1 MINQYTPNQPG
12 LYAPSGMVLES
23 DLAVEFPL
31 YLYWP
36 QDKSTLLY
44 STSITELLNDAR
56 VPKPLKVSTEGI
68 SFLLQSGVVPPPKTA
83 YQDIYILG
91 IGDKAKVSTV
101 NGKIDIQFSHE
112 FPFLNAKRLQAGEMQ
127 PDEDLILQMLAEA
140 TISRID
146 ESKPSFLFHS
156 AGKDSNSIALAL
168 AEAGWQDKVTL
179 ITHKSKGQADESE
192 ISAKIAKQLGFKHQ
206 ILHEVD
212 QLQAEHKQAIN
223 DYFVNAP
230 FPCTDNVTLAYPL
243 YAYQA
248 PELAKSNLIFGD
260 GNDSHMM
267 SPPDKRQNIVL
278 PYSKIVS
285 KFSFIRGY
293 INSESKLNPIMR
305 SPAEWFGKSGLSLK
319 DCLEIYPEAVSV
331 YPYWAEESRIRSDWD
346 IFDFKSDIYST
357 RTITERMIRK
367 LFNFADVIDS
377 RVVLPFANQQVAEY
391 FTKMPEQHLFDRKTL
406 KNKLILRK
414 ILKDRIGLDSN
425 ALGKMGWTYDSS
437 SIVMQN
443 WDWMLYEIEQCPL
456 WHQQGLMKVVNRMK
470 SRMNGTDWGSA
481 TAGRLLY
488 RIYLLSAWFNRNKYF
503 NTN

>member
-1 MINQYTPNQPG
+1 MITLHTPNQPG
-12 LYAPSGMVLES
+12 LVLES
-23 DLAVEFPL
+23 DLAGEFPL

-36 QDKSTLLY
+36 QDQSTLLY

-56 VPKPLKVSTEGI
+56 VPKPLKVSTEGL

-91 IGDKAKVSTV
+91 IGDKARVSTV
-101 NGKIDIQFSHE
+101 NGKIYIQFSHE
-112 FPFLNAKRLQAGEMQ
+112 FPFMNANRLQADEMQ

-243 YAYQA
+243 YAHQL
-248 PELAKSNLIFGD
+248 PELKGANIIDGM
-260 GNDSHMM
+260 GNDVFIGHIPSR
-267 SPPDKRQNIVL
+267 SEYKRQQL
-278 PYSKIVS
+278 SKYLKHSRILS
-285 KFSFIRGY
+285 KHFP
-293 INSESKLNPIMR
+293 SESLFHVAGR
-305 SPAEWFGKSGLSLK
+305 TRAEWTGLSGLSFSDAKKILPAAFDVSDFWLEK
-319 DCLEIYPEAVSV
+319 DTDQDYLDFRPSIRGTIIDQEI
-331 YPYWAEESRIRSDWD
+331 
-346 IFDFKSDIYST
+346 FT
-357 RTITERMIRK
+357 RKAR
-367 LFNFADVIDS
+367 NFADSINANM
-377 RVVLPFANQQVAEY
+377 VLPWANQQVAEY
-391 FTKMPEQHLFDRKTL
+391 FAKMPEQHLFDRKAL

-414 ILKDRIGLDSN
+414 ILKDRIGLDSD
-425 ALGKMGWTYDSS
+425 ALGKLGFSYDSR
-437 SIVMQN
+437 SIILQN
-443 WDWMLYEIEQCPL
+443 WESITKEIEQCSL
-456 WHQQGLMKVVNRMK
+456 WDQPSLVKVVTRLKGVMQSQHK
-470 SRMNGTDWGSA
+470 YADLS
-481 TAGRLLY
+481 GRLIY
-488 RIYLLSAWFNRNKYF
+488 RTYLLSAWYNQNRYLQIQ
-503 NTN
+503 

>member
-1 MINQYTPNQPG
+1 MERVSDFKG
-12 LYAPSGMVLES
+12 EFSRVLTS
-23 DLAVEFPL
+23 DLANEFPL

-36 QDKSTLLY
+36 QDQSTLLY

-56 VPKPLKVSTEGI
+56 VPKPLKVSTEGL

-91 IGDKAKVSTV
+91 IGDMARVSTV

-112 FPFLNAKRLQAGEMQ
+112 FPFLNAKRLHADEMQ

-192 ISAKIAKQLGFKHQ
+192 ISTKIAKQLGFKHQ

-243 YAYQA
+243 YAHQL
-248 PELAKSNLIFGD
+248 PELKGANIIDGM
-260 GNDSHMM
+260 GNDVFIGHIPSR
-267 SPPDKRQNIVL
+267 SEYKRQQL
-278 PYSKIVS
+278 SKYLKHSRILS
-285 KFSFIRGY
+285 KHFP
-293 INSESKLNPIMR
+293 SESLFHVAGR
-305 SPAEWFGKSGLSLK
+305 TRAEWTGLSGLSFSDAKKILPAAFDVSDFWLEK
-319 DCLEIYPEAVSV
+319 DTDQDYLDFRPSIRGTIIDQEI
-331 YPYWAEESRIRSDWD
+331 
-346 IFDFKSDIYST
+346 FT
-357 RTITERMIRK
+357 RKAR
-367 LFNFADVIDS
+367 NFADSINANM
-377 RVVLPFANQQVAEY
+377 VLPWANQQVAEY
-391 FTKMPEQHLFDRKTL
+391 FAKMPEQHLFDRKAL
-406 KNKLILRK
+406 KNKLILRTM
-414 ILKDRIGLDSN
+414 LKDRIGLDSD

-437 SIVMQN
+437 SIVLQN
-443 WDWMLYEIEQCPL
+443 WNWMLQEMQQCEL
-456 WHQQGLMKVVNRMK
+456 WNQPGLIKVVNRMK
-470 SRMNGTDWGSA
+470 NRMEVNGWEARTG
-481 TAGRLLY
+481 GKLLY
-488 RIYLLSAWFNRNKYF
+488 RIYLLSGWYSKNKYLELSES
-503 NTN
+503 